1 MHSWGQ
7 PRPARL
13 IPPKTITGHRPGRR
27 TAPRRGCGTAAPA
40 RPRHRTG
47 ERSGTQRGDP
57 RPAAPRGRSTCN
69 RPAGDPQRGPVGSTL
84 TRSIF
89 RCAIRVRAPLPC
101 APSCVPSYVQPVC
114 NLCAIPCAPLPC
126 ERRPHEHHTRP
137 RLTLL
142 FCTHWCPG
150 DREKL
155 RAPQL
160 PRCSPGADT
169 ELFTSIHPLG
179 GRRRPSPHPVPPVRR
194 GAARSAPACR
204 QSEEPGTPPRP
215 GPAHPRLRAVPV
227 PPPPLPVAVTAGWIG
242 AAAPGLSPAGFCAAR
257 CNFRNRHQK
266 YRPPRGDLKAVGARK

>member
-1 MHSWGQ
+1 MRH
-7 PRPARL
+7 PRAC
-13 IPPKTITGHRPGRR
+13 T
-27 TAPRRGCGTAAPA
+27 TA
-40 RPRHRTG
+40 
-47 ERSGTQRGDP
+47 
-57 RPAAPRGRSTCN
+57 
-69 RPAGDPQRGPVGSTL
+69 V
-84 TRSIF
+84 
-89 RCAIRVRAPLPC
+89 CAILC
-101 APSCVPSYVQPVC
+101 AILCATCVPS
-114 NLCAIPCAPLPC
+114 LCAPLPC

-242 AAAPGLSPAGFCAAR
+242 AAAPRGFVLRAATSETATKNIARPAVTSKPSGPGNESRRRAAPPRDRTRIPLRGRGTEPRLSPTHPIAPRYLRGSGALAAAVRRSVRAPLRPAG
-257 CNFRNRHQK
+257 
-266 YRPPRGDLKAVGARK
+266 LL